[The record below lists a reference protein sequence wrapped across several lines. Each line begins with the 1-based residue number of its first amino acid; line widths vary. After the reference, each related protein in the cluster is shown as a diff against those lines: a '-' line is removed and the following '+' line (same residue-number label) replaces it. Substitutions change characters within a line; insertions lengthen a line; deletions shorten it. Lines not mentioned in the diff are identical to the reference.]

1 MSERSG
7 SSGGGSGGGDRGDR
21 INYPALTAT
30 NYTSWSIRVQAIM
43 EDQGVWEIMEP
54 TGETLD
60 QGATAVAA
68 RKAKNIKARVHLL
81 QCLPDDLLMQVATK
95 KTGKEV
101 WDSLKARFV
110 GEERVKEARLQTL
123 KSEFDGLTMK
133 EEESIDVYAG
143 KLTSMSVRYANLG
156 GSLDDSALGKK
167 MFDTVP
173 ERFINVIAGIEQFYD
188 LKKLAFDEA
197 VGRLKAFEERTK
209 RGAGGAKSDIGQ
221 VLLTQAEWEAR
232 QKKMG
237 GENSGSGR
245 GHGSSRGRGRGR
257 SGGNGGRGNQADGG
271 KYGSGKKDKSHIK
284 CFKCHLYGHYA
295 NKCPGENK
303 KEEEA
308 HHVKAVE
315 YEPAVLF
322 TESVTSEQADY
333 QLSETDQAQESL
345 LLNEVKVF
353 PELYFTGDDDSGRD
367 VWYLDNGASNHM
379 TGEHH
384 KFRSIDN
391 SVSGKV
397 RFGDGS
403 AVEIHCR
410 GSILFQGPSEDGS
423 KAHRLYNPQTRKMVV
438 SRDVIFEEEV
448 AWVWN
453 TELGENSEFS
463 EETVGETVQTFTVGI
478 GVGVNPQIHP
488 DQHSGGVGNAGDS
501 VESTGEVGGS
511 VQHET
516 ETLSDTI
523 DSQTTGENASPAQS
537 DNVIHGDVDM
547 IDSSDHDETPVSSRG
562 ESGSAGFQIGD
573 GAGAVADA
581 GDRALDHDVV
591 QQWRFS

>member
-1 MSERSG
+1 M
-7 SSGGGSGGGDRGDR
+7 
-21 INYPALTAT
+21 
-30 NYTSWSIRVQAIM
+30 
-43 EDQGVWEIMEP
+43 WEIMEP
-54 TGETLD
+54 TGETSD

-68 RKAKNIKARVHLL
+68 RKAKDIKARAHLL

-133 EEESIDVYAG
+133 EESIDVYAG

-156 GSLDDSALGKK
+156 GSLDDSALVKK

-271 KYGSGKKDKSHIK
+271 KDGSGKKDKSHIK

-295 NKCPGENK
+295 NKCPGEKK

-322 TESVTSEQADY
+322 TESVTSEQADC
-333 QLSETDQAQESL
+333 QLFETDQAQESL
-345 LLNEVKVF
+345 FLNEVKVF
-353 PELYFTGDDDSGRD
+353 PELYFTGDDDSSRD

-403 AVEIHCR
+403 AVEIHGR
-410 GSILFQGPSEDGS
+410 GSILFQGPSGDQWLLNDVYFIPKLKSNLVSLGQLTEIGHRVVMDDDLIEVIEKSTMRMIMRVQRTGN
-423 KAHRLYNPQTRKMVV
+423 RLYKIELKTIEPMSLLANVDDESWLWHGRLGHVNFQSIRMLVEKKM
-438 SRDVIFEEEV
+438 
-448 AWVWN
+448 A
-453 TELGENSEFS
+453 
-463 EETVGETVQTFTVGI
+463 
-478 GVGVNPQIHP
+478 
-488 DQHSGGVGNAGDS
+488 GGY
-501 VESTGEVGGS
+501 
-511 VQHET
+511 
-516 ETLSDTI
+516 L
-523 DSQTTGENASPAQS
+523 
-537 DNVIHGDVDM
+537 
-547 IDSSDHDETPVSSRG
+547 
-562 ESGSAGFQIGD
+562 
-573 GAGAVADA
+573 
-581 GDRALDHDVV
+581 
-591 QQWRFS
+591 